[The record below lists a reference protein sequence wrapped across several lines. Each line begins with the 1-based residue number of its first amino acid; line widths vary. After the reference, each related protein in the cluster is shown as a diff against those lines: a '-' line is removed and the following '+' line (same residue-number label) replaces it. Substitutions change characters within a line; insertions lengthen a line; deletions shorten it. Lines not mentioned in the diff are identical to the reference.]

1 MNKVPLVIKYDNTNK
16 LSIELA
22 VSTFELYAQ
31 EDYIDVVMTPHSINT
46 VTDYEIE
53 IKGNIVSH
61 LYKGCP
67 ISHSRLLEVIRGEY
81 DGQRFGTIQP

>member
-1 MNKVPLVIKYDNTNK
+1 MTQHGFNTATN
-16 LSIELA
+16 
-22 VSTFELYAQ
+22 
-31 EDYIDVVMTPHSINT
+31 
-46 VTDYEIE
+46 YEIE

-81 DGQRFGTIQP
+81 DGQK